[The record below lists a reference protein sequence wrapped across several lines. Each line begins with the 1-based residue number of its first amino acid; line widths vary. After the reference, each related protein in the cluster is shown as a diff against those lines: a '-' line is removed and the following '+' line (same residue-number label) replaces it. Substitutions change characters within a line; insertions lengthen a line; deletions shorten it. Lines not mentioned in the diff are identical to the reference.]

1 MEQPRPANGVS
12 ADGFADRDRRAAEN
26 FGRAA
31 QEAGV
36 DRIVYLGGPM
46 PEGESISPHLSSR
59 LEVEQL
65 LLDAIPGSTALRAS
79 IVIGAGSVSFR
90 LLVRLIERMKVLP
103 MPGWREHSTQP
114 ID

>member
-46 PEGESISPHLSSR
+46 PEVH
-59 LEVEQL
+59 VV
-65 LLDAIPGSTALRAS
+65 ST
-79 IVIGAGSVSFR
+79 
-90 LLVRLIERMKVLP
+90 KVP
-103 MPGWREHSTQP
+103 S
-114 ID
+114 